1 MPADPPKQ
9 LPASLLP
16 ALVGLAGKMQQTGVT
31 QYALAAWLGVTAN
44 AVRRWVRGENTGG
57 RHIELLHD
65 WIEGRIVA
73 QRVASR
79 SWRFVPAREAM
90 HEDERRLLDLV
101 DAAREGRAVVRF
113 HDGGVEISLP
123 DAESALTTDIGASS
137 MDAMNTPKAEP
148 RTPERRMKLTSL
160 MWYAEDAEV
169 AEQAAARLG
178 IQRAYFMR
186 RAIREAAERVLK
198 AG

>member
-79 SWRFVPAREAM
+79 SWRFVTAREAM

-113 HDGGVEISLP
+113 HEAGAEIL
-123 DAESALTTDIGASS
+123 LTTGEASLTDLLGSGQDGA
-137 MDAMNTPKAEP
+137 MKVQ
-148 RTPERRMKLTSL
+148 RERRPGERIKTTSVAL
-160 MWYAEDAEV
+160 YDDDRALAE
-169 AEQAAARLG
+169 AAAR
-178 IQRAYFMR
+178 R
-186 RAIREAAERVLK
+186 RGVTIGHFIRMAIREAGKLDQ